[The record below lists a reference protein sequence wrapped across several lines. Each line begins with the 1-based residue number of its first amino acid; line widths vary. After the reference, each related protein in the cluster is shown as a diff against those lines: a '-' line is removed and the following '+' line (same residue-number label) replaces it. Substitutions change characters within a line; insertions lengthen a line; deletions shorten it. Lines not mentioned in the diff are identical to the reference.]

1 MIPRLVSVEEEKRL
15 AALRALSILD
25 TPPEERFDRIT
36 RLAQRTF
43 GVPIV
48 LITLIDEHRVWF
60 KSRAGLEE
68 TEMPRNG
75 SFCEVTLTCD
85 GLMIVH
91 DAAKDP
97 RFSNHPLVANGPKI
111 RFYAGQPL
119 IVPDGSVIGT
129 LSLLDCVPRELDP
142 ELRRALRDLADMV
155 MEQLVEMPRKPR
167 PLSNRLEKA

>member
-1 MIPRLVSVEEEKRL
+1 MPSMVPPPNPIEEKKRL
-15 AALRALSILD
+15 AALRALNILG

-48 LITLIDEHRVWF
+48 LITLIDDKRVWF

-75 SFCEVTLTCD
+75 SFCEETLTCD

-91 DAAKDP
+91 DATKDP
-97 RFSNHPLVANGPKI
+97 RFSAHPLVAGGPKI

-119 IVPDGSVIGT
+119 KVPDGSVIGT
-129 LSLLDCVPRELDP
+129 LSLLDHVPRELDL
-142 ELRRALRDLADMV
+142 ELRRALRDLADMI
-155 MEQLVEMPRKPR
+155 MEQMVMAPLKP
-167 PLSNRLEKA
+167 